1 MGLTLALH
9 LVAAALIVAFLVGPV
24 TVATL
29 PGVLAEVW
37 MAQLA
42 YLPIAMGIS
51 ALAGRGDITTGLA
64 IGFGA
69 TGLLIPAACFGWYAS
84 MSSFALSN

>member
-1 MGLTLALH
+1 
-9 LVAAALIVAFLVGPV
+9 
-24 TVATL
+24 
-29 PGVLAEVW
+29 

-51 ALAGRGDITTGLA
+51 ALAGCGDITTGLA
-64 IGFGA
+64 IGFGV
-69 TGLLIPAACFGWYAS
+69 TGLLIPAACFGWYAP

>member
-42 YLPIAMGIS
+42 YPTHRDGYQR
-51 ALAGRGDITTGLA
+51 AG
-64 IGFGA
+64 GA
-69 TGLLIPAACFGWYAS
+69 R
-84 MSSFALSN
+84 